1 MVRRALVLLL
11 FAVSALGSAQLS
23 WLGETKLFL
32 YGQQFPSRAGFIEEG
47 QTITVTTQT
56 FPIAPGQGVSAFVT
70 TNNWQTT
77 QEYVFSFDGN
87 VGNNS
92 QWYGLIGPFPSGAE
106 VKFYLRATGTGGIT
120 LYDNNAGQNFSFY
133 TRFTPRYRPGAI
145 LQWFETDYR
154 VMMQRLPEV
163 AMAGYSAIYVA
174 PPQKSPGGGFST
186 GFNPFD
192 RFDLG
197 ERLMFGT
204 VRTRYG
210 TSQEL
215 HELIMT
221 AKRFGIEIYA
231 DLVYNHNANRANW
244 PIHRYPDAIPEDFHI
259 RSSSDTG
266 NSEIDFNTESSFSF
280 GMLNHDLVGLVDIAH
295 EDHNNTR
302 TGAFTLPSYATFN
315 NAGKPNFVRHPR
327 NPHYYPGFQT
337 YADDVRGLLK
347 RWGWFLTNHYGFEG
361 YRLDA
366 VKHTPP
372 GFFDF
377 IPDANQ
383 PGSYVGNGDA
393 MVELYGQNR
402 NLYIF
407 AEDYTSNAYELREYA
422 KTGMNLLDFPLKFN
436 FNQVFNSN
444 GFGNL
449 GGTFSGGWGLDGAT
463 GLAYEFGGLARDVG
477 VSFVQSHDD
486 GPPWSNNLAHAL
498 MFTRPGR
505 PLVYYDGNNLD
516 PNNYNQFPKP
526 GRYDSL
532 GNGGD
537 TTTRMVDVRNRFARG
552 AMVNRWVEDR
562 VYIVERQVDG
572 FGTLLAGMNLRG
584 DADQSRTVMTAFA
597 AGTVLRDYSGQQPDV
612 TVHANGSVT
621 INIPSNST
629 PTNQN
634 NARGYVFYAPA
645 TPQGLAPRAV
655 RLYNAIGTGNT
666 LGTELP
672 FQTYTMPSGWNASPR
687 SFEAATVGHERVHLR
702 VSTDATGYSAVAK
715 LDHGVTLGGL
725 TPLQNTAEG
734 LSDGFVPLAKV
745 GPGQFELKNIRTN
758 DLVDGLHQLRV
769 RVFAHTPGR
778 PGMFSEF
785 VTFFYVQ
792 RSRPFVVDG
801 VLTEY
806 GAASSNQTRT
816 PSSQSNRLDQ
826 LYFTNDDQNLY
837 VGLAG
842 NVDVSENKTNGVA
855 FWLDTDPGGPNGIQ
869 VLDALDDDS
878 SPATRLLS
886 NAKVTVQGI
895 RPDFGLGVFRR
906 STTSTAPEAPFTGQA
921 VLTPAVGAHA
931 GLYRYANNLKV
942 LSRRKVA
949 VSWQPRPG
957 PFENPPRGLEAAI
970 PLREL
975 FSSDPPTSVRMLA
988 YLLTTGETGNVLDAT
1003 NPLRGTYGGYGD
1015 PTSWVSN
1022 QFLPPQASVVS
1033 DPGTN
1038 PVTAPYYVQRNLL
1051 FMKKVEGGF
1060 TLIGSPM
1067 PYDLNNRLYRQS
1079 VTLTNTSAARLSGW
1093 LAVRVGLPP
1102 GVTLMNRTDFSLL
1115 EPGKGY
1121 RIITFGSLNS
1131 GQSLT
1136 FTLEYR
1142 ANSAARIQPVFELFS
1157 GRGIL

>member
-1 MVRRALVLLL
+1 MVRGALVLLWL
-11 FAVSALGSAQLS
+11 AVASYGSAQLS

-32 YGQQFPSRAGFIEEG
+32 YGQAFPSRAGFIEEG

-56 FPIAPGQGVSAFVT
+56 FPIAPGQSVSAFVT

-77 QEYVFSFDGN
+77 QEYVFSFDKI
-87 VGNNS
+87 VGNNT
-92 QWYGLIGPFPSGAE
+92 QWYGLLGPFPSGSE
-106 VKFYLRATGTGGIT
+106 VKFFIRAQGNEGGP
-120 LYDNNAGQNFSFY
+120 LFDNNGGQNFSFY
-133 TRFTPRYRPGAI
+133 TRYTPRYRPGAI

-154 VMMQRLPEV
+154 VIMQRLPEV
-163 AMAGYSAIYVA
+163 ARVGYTAIYLP

-186 GFNPFD
+186 GYNPFD

-215 HELIMT
+215 HELILM

-231 DLVYNHNANRANW
+231 DLVYNHNSNRAHW
-244 PIHRYPDAIPEDFHI
+244 AIDRYPDAIPEDFHI

-266 NSEIDFNTESSFSF
+266 NNEIDFNVESSFSF
-280 GMLNHDLVGLVDIAH
+280 GMLNHDLVGLVDFAH

-302 TGAFTLPSYATFN
+302 TGAFNLPSFASFN
-315 NAGKPNFVRHPR
+315 GSGKPNFVRHPR
-327 NPHYYPGFQT
+327 NPHYYPGFQS

-372 GFFDF
+372 AFFDF
-377 IPDANQ
+377 VPDADQ
-383 PGSYVGNGDA
+383 PGSYVSNGDA
-393 MVELYGQNR
+393 MVDLFGINR

-407 AEDYTSNAYELREYA
+407 AEDYTSNAFELREYA

-436 FNQVFNSN
+436 FNQVFNSS

-449 GGTFSGGWGLDGAT
+449 GGTFSSGWGLDGAT
-463 GLAYEFGGLARDVG
+463 GLAYENGGLGRDVG

-486 GPPWSNNLAHAL
+486 GPAWSNNLAHAL

-562 VYIVERQVDG
+562 VYIVERQVSG
-572 FGTLLAGMNLRG
+572 FGTLLTGMNLRG
-584 DADQSRTVMTAFA
+584 DEDQTRTVMTAFA
-597 AGTVLRDYSGQQPDV
+597 PNTVLRDYSGQRPDV
-612 TVHANGSVT
+612 TVEANGSVT
-621 INIPSNST
+621 ITIPSNST

-634 NARGYVFYAPA
+634 NARGYVFYAPV
-645 TPQGLAPRAV
+645 TPE
-655 RLYNAIGTGNT
+655 GTVKLFNSVGISNT
-666 LGTELP
+666 LGSEIP
-672 FQTYTMPSGWNASPR
+672 FQTYSMPSGWNAAPQTY
-687 SFEAATVGHERVHLR
+687 EAATVGDERFHLT
-702 VSTDATGYSAVAK
+702 VSADPSGFSAVAK
-715 LDHGVTLGGL
+715 LDSGIALGGL
-725 TPLQNTAEG
+725 TPLQNTPEG
-734 LSDGFVPLAKV
+734 LSDGFVPLAKL

-758 DLVDGLHQLRV
+758 DLVDGLHVLRV
-769 RVFAHTPGR
+769 RVFTNTPGR

-785 VTFFYVQ
+785 VRFFYVQ
-792 RSRPFVVDG
+792 RARPFVMDG

-806 GAASSNQTRT
+806 GAASANQTRT
-816 PSSQSNRLDQ
+816 PSSQANRLDQ
-826 LYFTNDDQNLY
+826 LFFTNDDQYLY

-855 FWLDTDPGGPNGIQ
+855 FWLDTDPDGPSGIQ
-869 VLDALDDDS
+869 ALDALDDDS

-886 NAKVTVQGI
+886 NARVTVQGI
-895 RPDFGLGVFRR
+895 RPDFGLGVLRR
-906 STTSTAPEAPFTGQA
+906 STASTAPGAHFTGQPA
-921 VLTPAVGAHA
+921 LTPAVGAHA

-942 LSRRKVA
+942 LSRRRVA
-949 VSWQPRPG
+949 VAWQPRTG
-957 PFENPPRGLEAAI
+957 PFENPPKGLEAAI

-975 FSSDPPTSVRMLA
+975 FTANPPPAVRMLA
-988 YLLTTGETGNVLDAT
+988 YLLTTGETGNVLSSTD
-1003 NPLRGTYGGYGD
+1003 PLRGTYGGYGN
-1015 PTSWVSN
+1015 PVSWVSN
-1022 QFLPPQASVVS
+1022 QFLPPQATIVN
-1033 DPGTN
+1033 DPGTQAI
-1038 PVTAPYYVQRNLL
+1038 TAPYYVQRSLL
-1051 FMKKVEGGF
+1051 FMRKVETGF
-1060 TLIGSPM
+1060 SLTASPVT
-1067 PYDLNNRLYRQS
+1067 YDLNNRLYRQA
-1079 VTLTNTSAARLSGW
+1079 VTLTNTAASRLNGW
-1093 LAVRVGLPP
+1093 LALRVATPP
-1102 GVTLMNRTDFSLL
+1102 GVTLMNRTDMSLVQ
-1115 EPGKGY
+1115 PSKAY
-1121 RIITFGSLNS
+1121 RVITYSSLNA

-1142 ANSAARIQPVFELFS
+1142 ANSAVSVQPQFELFS